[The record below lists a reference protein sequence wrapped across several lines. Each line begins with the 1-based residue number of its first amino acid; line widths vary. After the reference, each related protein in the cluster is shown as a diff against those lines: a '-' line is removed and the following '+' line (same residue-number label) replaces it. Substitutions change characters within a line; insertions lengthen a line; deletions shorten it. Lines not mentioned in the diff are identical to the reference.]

1 MSLANRA
8 RLKIEALGRS
18 TGFRTTV
25 AAMYSLVIVVA
36 AVVLYREASY
46 LDRFAQT
53 VPALLEEANLVA
65 KDAIALELTEKGTVT
80 FEGRAV
86 GDAAIAKQMAGLF
99 AESGKLERRAE
110 VMSLLLGFAR
120 PEWMPIPLAED
131 PWLVLAG
138 GAVALTVVGFACFG
152 GLAVSLVGVTAV
164 GIAII
169 AACVAIGKPGAAI
182 SLASVPISLFA
193 FALVVRA
200 AMMALDRPT
209 PIFAIAGGVL
219 REAMRLRIAVAFAA
233 VAIVAIPLFPQWIDA
248 DTPLRY
254 QVQTYLAKSLDTM
267 YVVCAFLTVFLGCA
281 TVAFEIRDRQAWLTL
296 TKPVSRSSWLFGKWL
311 GLVVLNACVLI
322 VASVAMYAFLVQVK
336 ARPPQDI
343 ADAIA
348 VQDEVLVARIG
359 SLPKYEPIGS
369 TELQAAV
376 EEAIKADPNIQADLR
391 SGDRT
396 MIEVKKQLARDI
408 AGEYFKQLR
417 SIGPNQEREYVFS
430 GLKAA
435 RDAGTNLTLRYKFYS
450 GASDPVE
457 TYPVVFVFGEGD
469 TQAWTDRQFVAAQSN
484 ALPVPADAIAP
495 DGTLKLRVANLRFNP
510 SAGPNEPQFLPGS
523 TSIAFDLDGLELL
536 HRVGGFEDN
545 LVRAQCVNLLK
556 LSFLAMLSVTLASFL
571 SFPVACLVVFT
582 IFAAG
587 SVGPFLASSVDEYRI
602 RTDSTT
608 LKAFE
613 RTVKFIAGSTEA
625 AVRGFGD
632 AAANGPLVEGRLVSW
647 SLVLR
652 TFALL
657 GLAWSGVLLL
667 IGAFIFRRKELAIYS
682 GQGG

>member
-1 MSLANRA
+1 
-8 RLKIEALGRS
+8 
-18 TGFRTTV
+18 
-25 AAMYSLVIVVA
+25 
-36 AVVLYREASY
+36 
-46 LDRFAQT
+46 
-53 VPALLEEANLVA
+53 
-65 KDAIALELTEKGTVT
+65 
-80 FEGRAV
+80 
-86 GDAAIAKQMAGLF
+86 
-99 AESGKLERRAE
+99 
-110 VMSLLLGFAR
+110 
-120 PEWMPIPLAED
+120 MPIPLAED

-138 GAVALTVVGFACFG
+138 GVLALTVVGIACFG
-152 GLAVSLVGVTAV
+152 GLAVSLVGVTVACAAV
-164 GIAII
+164 I
-169 AACVAIGKPGAAI
+169 AACVVVGKPGAAI
-182 SLASVPISLFA
+182 SLASVPFSLFV
-193 FALVVRA
+193 FALVVRTA
-200 AMMALDRPT
+200 LMALDRPT
-209 PIFAIAGGVL
+209 PIFAIASGVL

-296 TKPVSRSSWLFGKWL
+296 TKPVSRTSWLFGKWL

-322 VASVAMYAFLVQVK
+322 VASIAMYAFLVQVK

-369 TELQAAV
+369 AELQAAV

-396 MIEVKKQLARDI
+396 LIEVKKQLARDI

-417 SIGPNQEREYVFS
+417 SIGPNQEREYTFS

-510 SAGPNEPQFLPGS
+510 SSGQGEPQFLPGS

-536 HRVGGFEDN
+536 HRVGGFEEN

-587 SVGPFLASSVDEYRI
+587 SVGPFLATSVDEYRI

-667 IGAFIFRRKELAIYS
+667 IGSFVFRRKELAIYS